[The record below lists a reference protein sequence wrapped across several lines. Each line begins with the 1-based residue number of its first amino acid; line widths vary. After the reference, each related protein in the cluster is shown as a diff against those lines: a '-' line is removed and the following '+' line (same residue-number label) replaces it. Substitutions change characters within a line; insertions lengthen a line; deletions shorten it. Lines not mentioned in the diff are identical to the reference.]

1 MQTDLNTTREINEA
15 RSKALSEWL
24 TEKLGLPNDRGLMYA
39 LLIVL
44 QRVSYLTLAQRL
56 HRPRRQ
62 QPGVRT
68 ILLDSFRCVL
78 TSLQL
83 QGHQYCDVLREPTEV
98 AAKSSEKW
106 MYIRTPTNNK
116 RPFYQILHLQAFP
129 SVRAAPVWLLGSG
142 TRALTRK

>member
-24 TEKLGLPNDRGLMYA
+24 TEKLGLPNDRGPMYA

-62 QPGVRT
+62 QPGVRA
-68 ILLDSFRCVL
+68 ILLNSFRCVL

-83 QGHQYCDVLREPTEV
+83 QGHQYRDILREPAEV
-98 AAKSSEKW
+98 DAK
-106 MYIRTPTNNK
+106 
-116 RPFYQILHLQAFP
+116 
-129 SVRAAPVWLLGSG
+129 G
-142 TRALTRK
+142 TDISM